1 MNQQALHIAMLLTFS
16 LISCKPQI
24 EIIENNPLLASVYTQ
39 TLYLSDIAPLIQ
51 TESTAED
58 SIQYTHAI
66 IEKWVREAIL
76 MREAERNIPADLDI
90 QKMVS
95 DYRSSL
101 ILLNYK
107 QKLVHAN
114 LDTTI
119 TENQQRK
126 YYEEHKS
133 QYKLDEPILSCI
145 FLKVKKS
152 ASQMDKIEELWTNE
166 KYPELIDVDED
177 AFEFRLMEEGS
188 WNTWKDIKALLPKQ
202 FWSYD
207 ELKSKVARSKSS
219 EEYKYFIKVMKFEDE
234 NKIPP
239 LSYIKD
245 QVQKVILHKRQSE
258 LLDQLEEDLYAK
270 YANNNNVKINI

>member
-1 MNQQALHIAMLLTFS
+1 MSLHIAMLTALS
-16 LISCKPQI
+16 LLGCKPQV
-24 EIIENNPLLASVYTQ
+24 EVIENDPLLASVYTQ
-39 TLYLSDIAPLIQ
+39 SLYLSDIAPLIQ
-51 TESTAED
+51 TESTPED

-66 IEKWVREAIL
+66 IEKWVHEAIL

-90 QKMVS
+90 QKMVN

-119 TENQQRK
+119 TDEQLK
-126 YYEEHKS
+126 EYYEQHKS
-133 QYKLDEPILSCI
+133 QYKLDEPILSCV
-145 FLKVKKS
+145 FLKVKKN
-152 ASQMDKIEELWTNE
+152 AIQLEEIEKLWTNK
-166 KYPELIDVDED
+166 KYPEILDVAEE
-177 AFEFRLMEEGS
+177 AFEFRLMEEGR

-202 FWSYD
+202 FWSYN
-207 ELKSKVARSKSS
+207 ELKSKDPKSKSS
-219 EEYKYFIKVMKFEDE
+219 GEYKYFIKVMKFEDE

-245 QVQKVILHKRQSE
+245 QVQKVILHKRQTE
-258 LLDQLEEDLYAK
+258 LLDQLEKDLYNK